1 MQNVKIEAPMA
12 LPPESAPQR
21 SSSRRLPDALAM
33 PVRGEIS
40 PCRVALFSDLTA
52 DDLAAWERLGER
64 AGTDNIFACA
74 WMMIAGLRH
83 CDPKG
88 EARLFIVVDKV
99 GEWVGVVP
107 LMHRP
112 SFGRFPVKNWHGW
125 AHDNQFLHAP
135 LVARG
140 QEHSFWRSVLKALDD
155 HEERAFALTL
165 STMIDDDRVFKG
177 LESACADDER
187 RIELT
192 GETKRPMLHSSFSF
206 DRYWSTTVNKKRQ
219 DRMYKLATQLEEEF
233 GDARFEIIRDTEV
246 ANEWARTFIALEQKG
261 WRGKQG
267 ESLASS
273 TFTEDYFREVVAA
286 GLENGTIR
294 LMSLRAGDR
303 VCAMYA
309 YFITPGFGHGFKM
322 VVDEEFA
329 PFAPTTML
337 LREITKMLDDPYPI
351 LFDSCAKAGQQP
363 VSSVWMDRRRLI
375 DVAVELKGN
384 GSGFGTV
391 MALRGLVRGVKAL
404 FTRKPN
410 KRSRSVY
417 GRK

>member
-1 MQNVKIEAPMA
+1 MQSVKIQVPMA
-12 LPPESAPQR
+12 PPPESAPPRHSQ
-21 SSSRRLPDALAM
+21 RRLPDALAM

-40 PCRVALFSDLTA
+40 PCRIALLSELVEEDFD
-52 DDLAAWERLGER
+52 AWERLGER
-64 AGTDNIFACA
+64 AGTDNIYACP
-74 WMMIAGLRH
+74 WMMAAGLLH

-88 EARLFIVVDKV
+88 EARLFIVTDKV
-99 GEWVGVVP
+99 GEWVGALP

-112 SFGRFPVKNWHGW
+112 SFGRFPAKNWHSW
-125 AHDNQFLHAP
+125 AHDNQFLNAP

-155 HEERAFALTL
+155 HDQRAFALTM

-177 LESACADDER
+177 LESACADDDR

-192 GETKRPMLHSSFSF
+192 GDTMRPMLHSSFSF
-206 DRYWSTTVNKKRQ
+206 DRYWSTTVTKKRQ
-219 DRMYKLATQLEEEF
+219 DRMYKLAAQLEEEF
-233 GDARFEIIRDTEV
+233 GEARFEIMRDP
-246 ANEWARTFIALEQKG
+246 AGGNEWARTFIALEQKG

-273 TFTEDYFREVVAA
+273 TFTEDYFRDVVAA
-286 GLENGTIR
+286 GLDNGTIR
-294 LMSLRAGDR
+294 LMSLRVGDR

-309 YFITPGFGHGFKM
+309 YFITPGYGHGFKM

-329 PFAPTTML
+329 PFAPTTMI
-337 LREITKMLDDPYPI
+337 LREITKVLDDPNPI

-384 GSGFGTV
+384 GSGFGTI
-391 MALRGLVRGVKAL
+391 MGLRGLMRGMKAL
-404 FTRKPN
+404 FSRKAS
-410 KRSRSVY
+410 KRRRGVY